1 MTAVNWLID
10 QVEDYIGLIP
20 IDIIEQAKE
29 MERQQTEISDEEI
42 EKEAKRLLWEKAQE
56 AFILGAKWYREQL
69 KLIDKKL

>member
-29 MERQQTEISDEEI
+29 MERQTEISDDDI
-42 EKEAKRLLWEKAQE
+42 EKFASDFYNDNGSESI
-56 AFILGAKWYREQL
+56 FILGAKWYREQL
-69 KLIDKKL
+69 KTRQ